1 MRNRMMFDR
10 DCQVRQL
17 VASTTARALED
28 RYGEAGRALA
38 TADAGRLD
46 MMGHNMM
53 QEQTGFG
60 SDESEGRD

>member
-53 QEQTGFG
+53 QEQKGFG